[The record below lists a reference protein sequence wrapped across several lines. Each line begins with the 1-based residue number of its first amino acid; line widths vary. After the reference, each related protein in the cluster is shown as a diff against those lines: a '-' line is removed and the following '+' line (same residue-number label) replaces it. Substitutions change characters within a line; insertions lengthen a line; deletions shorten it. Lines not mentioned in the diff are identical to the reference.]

1 MTIDEVIERER
12 KKAEMYRCVYEC
24 ERDYYG
30 KDIIDDYTNELDCIK
45 HMRVHEQLA
54 DWLEELKVYQQHE
67 IICNKGYNAGYN
79 KAIDDF
85 VAFTKEHEYKYGNA
99 DITSIVIGFNKFIAE
114 HLKVGGS
121 K

>member
-1 MTIDEVIERER
+1 MSIDEVIVSLRNSASKAFDYKWQREQYQI
-12 KKAEMYRCVYEC
+12 A
-24 ERDYYG
+24 
-30 KDIIDDYTNELDCIK
+30 N
-45 HMRVHEQLA
+45 
-54 DWLEELKVYQQHE
+54 WLEELKVYQQHE

-99 DITSIVIGFNKFIAE
+99 DITSIVNEFIVE
-114 HLKVGGS
+114 HLKVGGT